1 MCHDSA
7 QSDPVFPLPD
17 RFTAD
22 ARDRLRRAL
31 LDWVDDAVG
40 RGVPRLVVDA
50 SATEEI
56 DLHGVSLLLV
66 LQRRAVDH
74 GVRLVLRRP
83 RGQVSQ
89 MIVTSG
95 LASLF
100 DIEI

>member
-1 MCHDSA
+1 MCNASE
-7 QSDPVFPLPD
+7 QSEPVFPLPA

-22 ARDRLRRAL
+22 AREHLRRAL
-31 LDWVDDAVG
+31 LDWVDTSVG
-40 RGVPRLVVDA
+40 RGVTRLIVDA

-74 GVRLVLRRP
+74 GVRMVLRRP
-83 RGQVSQ
+83 SGQVSQ